1 MKRQLLTCRYLGI
14 GAVADGVQI
23 FANCSQTYKK
33 SEKIFLDWLEKAS
46 NKLGERTAAKKPIGI
61 IHSEAE
67 DFSVSEGLNSS

>member
-1 MKRQLLTCRYLGI
+1 MKRQLLTCRYLEI
-14 GAVADGVQI
+14 WAVADKCT
-23 FANCSQTYKK
+23 NCMYLQTYKK